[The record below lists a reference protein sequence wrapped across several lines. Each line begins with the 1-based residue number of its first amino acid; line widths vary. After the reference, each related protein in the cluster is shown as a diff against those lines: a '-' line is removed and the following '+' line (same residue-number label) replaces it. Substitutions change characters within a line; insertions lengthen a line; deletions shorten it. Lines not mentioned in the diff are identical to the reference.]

1 VLGTIYDDEDFSE
14 LFKVRG
20 RLASTL
26 EVALGYGEALR

>member
-20 RLASTL
+20 LPASTL
-26 EVALGYGEALR
+26 EVGLGYGEAVL